1 MNAFGKL
8 VRLVGAHAKSLTCR
22 WWSMVMVMVM
32 VNGDGINDSYDNY
45 DDDDDDDNDGDGD
58 LLPLALLQKPMFPR
72 QLYQSLEPILPVL
85 NLISWHKIS

>member
-8 VRLVGAHAKSLTCR
+8 VRLVGAHAKSLTWR

-45 DDDDDDDNDGDGD
+45 DDVDDDNDGDGD

-72 QLYQSLEPILPVL
+72 QLCQSVEPILPVL